1 MYNFKKRLVSITSAV
16 AIVMTGANVP
26 EMTFTSYAEE
36 AQKPI
41 VSQKVPG
48 WTFGIYLCGQD
59 LESERQNS
67 TNDLI
72 EILKAEVPEGFS
84 KDNNIIVE
92 TGGCRAWHFKEVYS
106 EYLMNE
112 KGLSEKEVEQIIPNE
127 IDSAKLSQYKVNFEH
142 KYTADDGKVK
152 TIPTLEFIKDVA
164 DYDVSAYF
172 EDNLC
177 QYG

>member
-16 AIVMTGANVP
+16 AIVMAGANVP

-67 TNDLI
+67 
-72 EILKAEVPEGFS
+72 V
-84 KDNNIIVE
+84 
-92 TGGCRAWHFKEVYS
+92 
-106 EYLMNE
+106 
-112 KGLSEKEVEQIIPNE
+112 
-127 IDSAKLSQYKVNFEH
+127 
-142 KYTADDGKVK
+142 VK
-152 TIPTLEFIKDVA
+152 TVPVWHL
-164 DYDVSAYF
+164 
-172 EDNLC
+172 
-177 QYG
+177 